1 MKEQVLRKTILFPE
15 SLWEEAE
22 DFRFVARIKS
32 DTEVVRTL
40 MQAGLYLMKLREDPL
55 YVKAEEEAVERLNA
69 QG

>member
-1 MKEQVLRKTILFPE
+1 MKEQVLRKTLLLPE

-55 YVKAEEEAVERLNA
+55 YVKDEEAAVERLNA

>member
-55 YVKAEEEAVERLNA
+55 YVKDEEAAVERLNA

>member
-22 DFRFVARIKS
+22 DFRFLARIKS

-55 YVKAEEEAVERLNA
+55 YVKDEEAAVERLNA

>member
-1 MKEQVLRKTILFPE
+1 MKEQVLRKTLLLPE

-22 DFRFVARIKS
+22 DFRFLARIKS
-32 DTEVVRTL
+32 DTEVVRVL

-55 YVKAEEEAVERLNA
+55 YVKDEEAAVERLNA

>member
-55 YVKAEEEAVERLNA
+55 YIKDEEAAVERLNA

>member
-40 MQAGLYLMKLREDPL
+40 MQAGLYLMKLREDPV
-55 YVKAEEEAVERLNA
+55 YVKDEEAAVERLNA

>member
-1 MKEQVLRKTILFPE
+1 MKEQVLRKTLLLPE

-40 MQAGLYLMKLREDPL
+40 MQAGLYLMKLREDPV
-55 YVKAEEEAVERLNA
+55 YIKAEEEAVERLNN

>member
-1 MKEQVLRKTILFPE
+1 MKEQVLRKTLLLPE

-22 DFRFVARIKS
+22 DFRFLARIKS

-40 MQAGLYLMKLREDPL
+40 MQAGLYLMKLREDPV
-55 YVKAEEEAVERLNA
+55 YVKAEEEAVERLNN

>member
-1 MKEQVLRKTILFPE
+1 MKEQVLRKTLLLPE
-15 SLWEEAE
+15 RLWEEAE

-40 MQAGLYLMKLREDPL
+40 MQAGLYLMKLREDPV
-55 YVKAEEEAVERLNA
+55 YIKAEEEAVERLNN

>member
-1 MKEQVLRKTILFPE
+1 MKEQVLRKTLLLPE

-22 DFRFVARIKS
+22 DFRFLARIKS

-40 MQAGLYLMKLREDPL
+40 MQAGLYLMKLREDPV
-55 YVKAEEEAVERLNA
+55 YVKAEEEAIERLNA